1 LLLSLLQ
8 VVLIITGN
16 LERRRI
22 KSDTAIGTRYTTHSI
37 DITAIIR
44 RGHGVVIDPRFWLL
58 HSADDRDSAQDIV
71 FEHDVSID
79 AVVI

>member
-1 LLLSLLQ
+1 M
-8 VVLIITGN
+8 
-16 LERRRI
+16 
-22 KSDTAIGTRYTTHSI
+22 
-37 DITAIIR
+37 
-44 RGHGVVIDPRFWLL
+44 VIDPRFWLL